1 MSFRKKEEWKRLL
14 RPVCRL
20 VFAETLLLVCSA
32 SHASC
37 TVLNIELRIVGS
49 NKRLF
54 PSGTSLDLRGHMRA
68 ENCLKPNYFI

>member
-54 PSGTSLDLRGHMRA
+54 PTVQVLICEVTCG
-68 ENCLKPNYFI
+68 LKIV